1 MKTTTKFCKD
11 CGKIMWDVSP
21 YVKLCD
27 ACRKR
32 HKEAAL
38 NKRYRKELVRPKAEP
53 KRGLH
58 SYKSIE
64 QCAREATALGISYG
78 VYVGR
83 GLDRV
88 YL

>member
-1 MKTTTKFCKD
+1 
-11 CGKIMWDVSP
+11 MWDASP

-27 ACRKR
+27 DCRKR
-32 HKEAAL
+32 HRAAL
-38 NKRYRKELVRPKAEP
+38 NKRDRKEWVRPKSEP
-53 KRGLH
+53 KRGLR

-64 QCAREATALGISYG
+64 QCVREATALGISYG
-78 VYVGR
+78 VYVGS

>member
-1 MKTTTKFCKD
+1 MNLVTKWCKD
-11 CGKIMWDVSP
+11 CGKIMWDASP
-21 YVKLCD
+21 HVKLCD
-27 ACRKR
+27 NCRKSHR
-32 HKEAAL
+32 AAL
-38 NKRYRKELVRPKAEP
+38 NKRDRKEWVRPKAEP
-53 KRGLH
+53 KRGLR

-64 QCAREATALGISYG
+64 QCVREATVLGISYG

>member
-1 MKTTTKFCKD
+1 MKLVTKWCKG
-11 CGKIMWDVSP
+11 CGKIMRDVSP

-32 HKEAAL
+32 HRAAL
-38 NKRYRKELVRPKAEP
+38 NKRDRKEWVRPKAEP
-53 KRGLH
+53 KRGLR

-64 QCAREATALGISYG
+64 QCVREATALGVSYG

-88 YL
+88 CL

>member
-1 MKTTTKFCKD
+1 MKNTTKFFKD

-32 HKEAAL
+32 HKH
-38 NKRYRKELVRPKAEP
+38 KAEP
-53 KRGLH
+53 KRGLR

-64 QCAREATALGISYG
+64 QCVREATALGVSYG

>member
-1 MKTTTKFCKD
+1 MNTTTKFCKD
-11 CGKIMWDVSP
+11 CGKIMWDVDP
-21 YVKLCD
+21 RLRLCD
-27 ACRKR
+27 DCRRRNRK
-32 HKEAAL
+32 AL
-38 NKRYRKELVRPKAEP
+38 NKRDRKEWVRPKAEP
-53 KRGLH
+53 KRGLR

-64 QCAREATALGISYG
+64 QCVREATALGISYG

>member
-11 CGKIMWDVSP
+11 CGKIMWDASQ

-27 ACRKR
+27 DCRKR
-32 HKEAAL
+32 HRAAL
-38 NKRYRKELVRPKAEP
+38 NKRDRKEWVRPKSEP
-53 KRGLH
+53 KRGLR

-64 QCAREATALGISYG
+64 QCVREATALGVSYG

>member
-11 CGKIMWDVSP
+11 CGKIMWDASP

-27 ACRKR
+27 DCRKR
-32 HKEAAL
+32 HSAAL
-38 NKRYRKELVRPKAEP
+38 NKRDRKECVRPKAEP
-53 KRGLH
+53 KRGLR
-58 SYKSIE
+58 SCKSIE
-64 QCAREATALGISYG
+64 QCVREATALGVSYG

>member
-1 MKTTTKFCKD
+1 MN
-11 CGKIMWDVSP
+11 
-21 YVKLCD
+21 L
-27 ACRKR
+27 CRKR
-32 HKEAAL
+32 HRAAL
-38 NKRYRKELVRPKAEP
+38 NKRDRKEWVRPRAEP
-53 KRGLH
+53 KRGLR

-64 QCAREATALGISYG
+64 QCVREATAPGISYG

>member
-1 MKTTTKFCKD
+1 
-11 CGKIMWDVSP
+11 MWDASP

-32 HKEAAL
+32 HRAAL
-38 NKRYRKELVRPKAEP
+38 NRRDRKERVRPKAEP
-53 KRGLH
+53 KRGLR

-64 QCAREATALGISYG
+64 QCVMEATALGVSYG

-88 YL
+88 NL

>member
-11 CGKIMWDVSP
+11 CGKIMWGASP

-27 ACRKR
+27 ECRKKHR
-32 HKEAAL
+32 AAL
-38 NKRYRKELVRPKAEP
+38 NKRDRKEWVRPKAEP
-53 KRGLH
+53 KRWLLI
-58 SYKSIE
+58 YKSFE
-64 QCAREATALGISYG
+64 QCMREATALGISYG

>member
-11 CGKIMWDVSP
+11 CGKIMWDASP

-27 ACRKR
+27 DCRKR
-32 HKEAAL
+32 HRQSL
-38 NKRYRKELVRPKAEP
+38 NKRDRQEWVRPKAES
-53 KRGLH
+53 KRGLR

-64 QCAREATALGISYG
+64 QCVREATALGISYG

>member
-11 CGKIMWDVSP
+11 CGKVMWDVDP
-21 YVKLCD
+21 RLKLCD
-27 ACRKR
+27 ACRKKHR
-32 HKEAAL
+32 SAF
-38 NKRYRKELVRPKAEP
+38 NKRDRQEWVRPRADP
-53 KRGLH
+53 KRGLR

-64 QCAREATALGISYG
+64 QCVREATALGISYG

-88 YL
+88 YS

>member
-32 HKEAAL
+32 NRPAL
-38 NKRYRKELVRPKAEP
+38 NKRDRKEWVRTKAEP
-53 KRGLH
+53 KRRLR

-64 QCAREATALGISYG
+64 QCVREATALGVSYG

>member
-1 MKTTTKFCKD
+1 MNTTTKFCKD

-27 ACRKR
+27 DCRKR
-32 HKEAAL
+32 NRKAL
-38 NKRYRKELVRPKAEP
+38 NKRDRQEWVRPKAEP
-53 KRGLH
+53 KRGLR

-64 QCAREATALGISYG
+64 QCVLEATALGISYG

>member
-11 CGKIMWDVSP
+11 CGKIMWDASP

-32 HKEAAL
+32 HRQSL
-38 NKRYRKELVRPKAEP
+38 NKRDRKEWGRPKAEQ

-58 SYKSIE
+58 SCKSIE
-64 QCAREATALGISYG
+64 QCVREATALGISYG

>member
-32 HKEAAL
+32 HSPAL
-38 NKRYRKELVRPKAEP
+38 NKRDRKEWVRPKAEP
-53 KRGLH
+53 KRRLR

-64 QCAREATALGISYG
+64 QCVREATALGVSYG

>member
-11 CGKIMWDVSP
+11 CGKIMWDASP

-32 HKEAAL
+32 HRPAL
-38 NKRYRKELVRPKAEP
+38 NKRDRKKVGAAAKAEP
-53 KRGLH
+53 KRGLR

-64 QCAREATALGISYG
+64 QCVREATALGVSYG

-88 YL
+88 SL

>member
-1 MKTTTKFCKD
+1 MNTTTKFCKD

-27 ACRKR
+27 DCRKR
-32 HKEAAL
+32 NRKAL
-38 NKRYRKELVRPKAEP
+38 NKRDRQEWVRPKAEP
-53 KRGLH
+53 KRGLR

-64 QCAREATALGISYG
+64 QCVLEATALGISYG
-78 VYVGR
+78 VSVGR

>member
-32 HKEAAL
+32 HRPAL
-38 NKRYRKELVRPKAEP
+38 NKRDRKEWVRP
-53 KRGLH
+53 

-64 QCAREATALGISYG
+64 QCVREATALGVSYG

>member
-32 HKEAAL
+32 NSPAL
-38 NKRYRKELVRPKAEP
+38 NKRDRKEWVRPKAEP
-53 KRGLH
+53 KRRLR

-64 QCAREATALGISYG
+64 QCVREATALGVSYG

>member
-1 MKTTTKFCKD
+1 MNPTTKFCKD

-27 ACRKR
+27 DCRKNHR
-32 HKEAAL
+32 AAS
-38 NKRYRKELVRPKAEP
+38 NKRVRKEWVRPKAEP
-53 KRGLH
+53 KRGLR

-64 QCAREATALGISYG
+64 QCVREATALGVSYG

-88 YL
+88 NL

>member
-11 CGKIMWDVSP
+11 CGKIMRDVDP
-21 YVKLCD
+21 RLKLCD
-27 ACRKR
+27 TCRKR
-32 HKEAAL
+32 HRTAL
-38 NKRYRKELVRPKAEP
+38 NKRDRKEWVRPKAEP
-53 KRGLH
+53 KRGLR

-64 QCAREATALGISYG
+64 QCVREATALGVSYG

-88 YL
+88 SL

>member
-1 MKTTTKFCKD
+1 MQTVTKFCKG
-11 CGKIMWDVSP
+11 CGKIMWDASP
-21 YVKLCD
+21 HVKLCD

-32 HKEAAL
+32 HRAAL
-38 NKRYRKELVRPKAEP
+38 NKRDRKEWVRTKAEP
-53 KRGLH
+53 KRRLC

-64 QCAREATALGISYG
+64 QCVREATALGVSYG

-88 YL
+88 SL

>member
-11 CGKIMWDVSP
+11 CGKIMWYVSP

-27 ACRKR
+27 DCRKR
-32 HKEAAL
+32 NRKAL
-38 NKRYRKELVRPKAEP
+38 NKCYRQEWVRPKAEP
-53 KRGLH
+53 KRGLR

-64 QCAREATALGISYG
+64 QCVREATALGISYG